1 MTFARKFR
9 TFGFNLSAAITLLI
23 LSMASVFVADNPAE
37 AKASN
42 GQRVTIVLVHG
53 AFAGSSSWNGVVQ
66 RLVAKG
72 YPVIAVANP
81 LRSIKGDA
89 AYVASLIKS
98 ISGPVVLVG
107 HSYAGSVISNAA
119 DGLSNVKGLVYVTGF
134 AADVGESPSK
144 LAGQFPGATLGPAI
158 APAVPLPDGSKDL
171 YIDREK
177 FHAQFAADVSGADAA
192 VMAATQRPITE
203 SALNEVSEAAA
214 WKTIPSWFIY
224 GSLDKNIPA
233 AANAFMAE
241 RAHSRKTVEVKGASH
256 VVMVSH
262 PDAVAALIEEAA
274 AY

>member
-1 MTFARKFR
+1 MTFARKFH
-9 TFGFNLSAAITLLI
+9 TFGFNLHSAITLLI
-23 LSMASVFVADNPAE
+23 VGMASVFVADRSVE

-42 GQRVTIVLVHG
+42 GERATIVLVHG

-66 RLVAKG
+66 KLVAKG

-89 AYVASLIKS
+89 AYVASLVKS
-98 ISGPVVLVG
+98 IPGPVVLVG
-107 HSYAGSVISNAA
+107 HSYAGAVISNAA
-119 DGLSNVKGLVYVTGF
+119 EGQSNVKGLVYVTGF
-134 AADVGESPSK
+134 AADVGESPSD
-144 LAGQFPGATLGPAI
+144 LAGKFPGATLGPAI

-171 YIDREK
+171 YIDRAK
-177 FHAQFAADVSGADAA
+177 FHAQFAADLSAEDAA

-203 SALNEVSEAAA
+203 SALNEASAAAA

-224 GSLDKNIPA
+224 GSLDRNIPA
-233 AANAFMAE
+233 AANAFMAD

-262 PDAVAALIEEAA
+262 ADAVAALIEEAA

>member
-1 MTFARKFR
+1 MIFARKFR

-23 LSMASVFVADNPAE
+23 LGMASVFVTDNTAQ

-42 GQRVTIVLVHG
+42 GQRATIVLVHG

-98 ISGPVVLVG
+98 IPGPVVLVG

-144 LAGQFPGATLGPAI
+144 LAGQFPGRDARA
-158 APAVPLPDGSKDL
+158 S
-171 YIDREK
+171 DR
-177 FHAQFAADVSGADAA
+177 AC
-192 VMAATQRPITE
+192 R
-203 SALNEVSEAAA
+203 SASR
-214 WKTIPSWFIY
+214 WQQ
-224 GSLDKNIPA
+224 GSLH
-233 AANAFMAE
+233 
-241 RAHSRKTVEVKGASH
+241 R
-256 VVMVSH
+256 
-262 PDAVAALIEEAA
+262 
-274 AY
+274 